1 MVTPDVIWHDD
12 ARRRR
17 PDSGRPKL
25 LRAGALLNH
34 RLEQPGGSSGPGA
47 LLSHRFEAQ
56 GVALKRSGS
65 CPQRIEYVFNIA

>member
-17 PDSGRPKL
+17 LASGRPKL

-34 RLEQPGGSSGPGA
+34 RIEAQGATPDDARRRRPAAGRPKLLRAGA
-47 LLSHRFEAQ
+47 LLPE
-56 GVALKRSGS
+56 
-65 CPQRIEYVFNIA
+65 